1 MDNAILMDELK
12 TSGYIQDLAI
22 SSWVSHMGDGFY
34 KRVLTNFVP
43 RSGRCLAKE
52 RTFPNAI
59 HWVIRDG
66 KRGVAVTPINGTTL
80 G

>member
-1 MDNAILMDELK
+1 MDELE
-12 TSGYIQDLAI
+12 TGGYVQDLEI
-22 SSWVSHMGDGFY
+22 SPRVSHMGGRFFE
-34 KRVLTNFVP
+34 RVLTNFVP

-52 RTFPNAI
+52 RMFPNVI

-66 KRGVAVTPINGTTL
+66 KRGVAVTPINGTIL